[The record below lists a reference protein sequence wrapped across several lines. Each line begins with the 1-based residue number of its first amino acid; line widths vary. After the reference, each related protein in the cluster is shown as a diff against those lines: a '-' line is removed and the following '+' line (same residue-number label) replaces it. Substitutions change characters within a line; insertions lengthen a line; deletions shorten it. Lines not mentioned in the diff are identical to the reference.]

1 LFSPCY
7 IAYRSALSYW
17 QLTDQVPSV
26 TTVVV
31 PKQQKLPQQSSIR
44 QQFRLVTLAPYK
56 FFGYATIWRDNLRVN
71 ISDVEK
77 TILDCLEKPQY
88 AGGIDQAIHALLQAW
103 KERLSFDKL
112 DVYLQKFRN
121 NTLLKRTGF
130 LLDFMGALDSE
141 RKKDWQAM
149 LNTNI
154 ALLDPLAEPRGRL
167 CSEWRIR
174 INMDVENE
182 LR

>member
-1 LFSPCY
+1 V
-7 IAYRSALSYW
+7 AYRSALSYW

-26 TTVVV
+26 TTLAVI
-31 PKQQKLPQQSSIR
+31 KQQKLPLRSDIR

-56 FFGYATIWRDNLRVN
+56 FFGFTTIWRDNIKVN

-88 AGGIDQAIHALLQAW
+88 AGGIDQAIHALLLAQ
-103 KERLSFDKL
+103 KNRLDIDKL
-112 DVYLQKFRN
+112 NTYLQKFRN

-130 LLDFMGALDSE
+130 VLDSFAALE
-141 RKKDWQAM
+141 SARKKEWQAK

-154 ALLDPLAEPRGRL
+154 ALLDPLGSSAGEI
-167 CSEWRIR
+167 CSDWRIR
-174 INMDVENE
+174 INLDVDRE
-182 LR
+182 LTEETV